1 MKNYFENLTADDF
14 ETAIKVLDAFKA
26 DYEAKRPEAIPS
38 GELVVAALDDLIE
51 SIEYVRGIIDT
62 RVHGTVYDQMQAGIE
77 GLFKDLDE
85 MAEK

>member
-26 DYEAKRPEAIPS
+26 DYESKRPEAVPS

-51 SIEYVRGIIDT
+51 SIEYVRGIVDT